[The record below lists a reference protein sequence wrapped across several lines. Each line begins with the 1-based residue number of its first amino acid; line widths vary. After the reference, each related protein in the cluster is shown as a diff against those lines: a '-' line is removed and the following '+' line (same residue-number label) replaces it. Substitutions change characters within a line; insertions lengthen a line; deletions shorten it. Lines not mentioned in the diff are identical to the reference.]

1 MPEICFYEPWTYQ
14 LALPEKIEAYLK
26 FAKKKRIS
34 YEAEDCSRY
43 NTRTNGKSAKLHPP
57 TLAAIFKLFGMKEKE
72 EGAAGI
78 QLAEKS
84 VRYFCLE
91 YPVEKELCVMTY
103 NYQNG
108 RFCGIRKK
116 NDPAGETTKMPGV
129 LKGKSTG
136 EEYLAMLVYAS
147 IVPESQYYD
156 DEFHTL
162 SLIHI

>member
-72 EGAAGI
+72 EGSA
-78 QLAEKS
+78 
-84 VRYFCLE
+84 
-91 YPVEKELCVMTY
+91 
-103 NYQNG
+103 
-108 RFCGIRKK
+108 
-116 NDPAGETTKMPGV
+116 
-129 LKGKSTG
+129 
-136 EEYLAMLVYAS
+136 
-147 IVPESQYYD
+147 
-156 DEFHTL
+156 
-162 SLIHI
+162 

>member
-78 QLAEKS
+78 QLQKS
-84 VRYFCLE
+84 LFVIFAWNTRWRRNF
-91 YPVEKELCVMTY
+91 V
-103 NYQNG
+103 
-108 RFCGIRKK
+108 
-116 NDPAGETTKMPGV
+116 
-129 LKGKSTG
+129 S
-136 EEYLAMLVYAS
+136 
-147 IVPESQYYD
+147 
-156 DEFHTL
+156 
-162 SLIHI
+162 